1 MLNRKRLQPSDSE
14 DSSSA
19 EEEMEDVKPKKKWA
33 PKKPLKKKTKKVN
46 APEFDTGLD
55 LALDEELALHLLS
68 SKH

>member
-14 DSSSA
+14 ESSSA
-19 EEEMEDVKPKKKWA
+19 EEMKETKAKKKWA

-46 APEFDTGLD
+46 PTEFDTGLD
-55 LALDEELALHLLS
+55 LALDEELAIHLLS

>member
-1 MLNRKRLQPSDSE
+1 LQPSDSE

-19 EEEMEDVKPKKKWA
+19 EEEMEETKAKKKWA
-33 PKKPLKKKTKKVN
+33 PKKPLKKKTKKVK
-46 APEFDTGLD
+46 ATEFDTGLD